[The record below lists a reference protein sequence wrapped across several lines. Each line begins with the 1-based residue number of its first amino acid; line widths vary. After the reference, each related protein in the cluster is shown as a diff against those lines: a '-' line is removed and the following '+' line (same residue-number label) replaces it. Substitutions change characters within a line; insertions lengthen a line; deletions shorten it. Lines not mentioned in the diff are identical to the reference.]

1 MTRRK
6 VDLLDPEQEPTDED
20 FADLMKGFIED
31 VMATNEIAKRN
42 LDGLMR
48 EAFER
53 AEPGNYCDR
62 SCAGRCSKYVSACVF
77 AHGRH
82 ISVRYAVKGWH
93 ARRVAQLKRTLTS
106 GLLRPVDSLEVSSK
120 SGTGLRS
127 PGKRVELSA
136 PPVPRVYKLDQYHRS
151 TRSGC

>member
-20 FADLMKGFIED
+20 FADLMKGFIQD

-53 AEPGNYCDR
+53 PEKD
-62 SCAGRCSKYVSACVF
+62 V
-77 AHGRH
+77 
-82 ISVRYAVKGWH
+82 
-93 ARRVAQLKRTLTS
+93 
-106 GLLRPVDSLEVSSK
+106 
-120 SGTGLRS
+120 
-127 PGKRVELSA
+127 
-136 PPVPRVYKLDQYHRS
+136 
-151 TRSGC
+151 

>member
-48 EAFER
+48 R
-53 AEPGNYCDR
+53 PSSG
-62 SCAGRCSKYVSACVF
+62 
-77 AHGRH
+77 
-82 ISVRYAVKGWH
+82 
-93 ARRVAQLKRTLTS
+93 LKRTFDGYS
-106 GLLRPVDSLEVSSK
+106 
-120 SGTGLRS
+120 
-127 PGKRVELSA
+127 
-136 PPVPRVYKLDQYHRS
+136 
-151 TRSGC
+151 